1 MVCFGH
7 SDVRFPDKPLEFPAD
22 YNEENWWGL
31 TAVMLPL
38 NVLIL
43 LAEGTTVI
51 PMIYPAFWYLM
62 IGDFLHQS
70 LILLYRFH
78 ENTMI

>member
-1 MVCFGH
+1 MGTDRCNV
-7 SDVRFPDKPLEFPAD
+7 AT
-22 YNEENWWGL
+22 YY
-31 TAVMLPL
+31 
-38 NVLIL
+38 VLIV
-43 LAEGTTVI
+43 LAEGAAVI

>member
-7 SDVRFPDKPLEFPAD
+7 SDVRLPDKPLEFPAD

-31 TAVMLPL
+31 PAVMLPL

-51 PMIYPAFWYLM
+51 PMIYPAF
-62 IGDFLHQS
+62 
-70 LILLYRFH
+70 
-78 ENTMI
+78 